1 MLDAIAIQPGKL
13 SGAVDINSVP
23 VSKSMFIRGVIS
35 NALASGDITQYIP
48 LARGEDTLAALH
60 CAKQLSSGSNRF
72 FVRESATLL
81 RFIIPIALALY
92 GSAEFVVE
100 GTLKKRTL
108 APYLNALPI
117 NVTQSADTL
126 EVRGRLSGGTY
137 RIAGDISSQFVSGL
151 IMALP
156 LVGGGT
162 IELTSP
168 LGSRPYVDMTIR
180 VLSLFGVDVKTDE
193 NAFYVG
199 NTAYIAH
206 NSTEWIERDFSF
218 IAFLYA
224 ANALGCNIVLPD
236 IQPSGMSM
244 QGDAIFLE
252 LLERMRRSEPISLD
266 PTPDL
271 FPPLVLTACGIR
283 GVTRFINCKRLR
295 YKESD
300 RMEAMACVL
309 RALGVHTEVTDDSFT
324 VYGTG
329 RVSGGVS
336 DAFSDHRIAMCIA
349 LLSTI
354 ADDTIVLRGGLGAV
368 KKSVENFFEIFTQL
382 GGRYEHLG

>member
-13 SGAVDINSVP
+13 SGAVDINSIP

-60 CAKQLSSGSNRF
+60 CAEQLSSGGNRF

-108 APYLNALPI
+108 APYLNSLPVK
-117 NVTQSADTL
+117 VTQSANTL
-126 EVRGRLSGGTY
+126 NIRGRISGGTY
-137 RIAGDISSQFVSGL
+137 RIDGDISSQFVSGL
-151 IMALP
+151 MMALP
-156 LVGGGT
+156 SVGGGT

-199 NTAYIAH
+199 NTAYIPH
-206 NSTEWIERDFSF
+206 NTTEWLERDLSF

-224 ANALGCNIVLPD
+224 ANALGCDIALPHMP
-236 IQPSGMSM
+236 PSGASM
-244 QGDAIFLE
+244 QGDAIFSE
-252 LLERMRRSEPISLD
+252 FLERMKRSEPISLD
-266 PTPDL
+266 STPDL
-271 FPPLVLTACGIR
+271 FPPLVLAACGIH
-283 GVTRFINCKRLR
+283 GVTRFTDCQRLR

-300 RMEAMACVL
+300 RMEAMSCVL
-309 RALGVHTEVTDDSFT
+309 KSFGVHTEATRDSFT
-324 VYGTG
+324 VYGKGLVTG
-329 RVSGGVS
+329 GES

-349 LLSTI
+349 LLSAI

-368 KKSVENFFEIFTQL
+368 KKSVENFFEIFTEL